1 MSHAIVPIV
10 PVAEAEAGVLVANF
24 KEVRVPSEVIAGWAA
39 VVTVAA
45 VVAVVAVVALP
56 VKSDFIRF
64 ATVIFFVM
72 SVPVTSTM
80 GKMSS
85 VAGLTAN
92 SVSSVI
98 LVLAIFLSGY
108 RGPECHY
115 FKVGAVRNCCRSR
128 SGIAIAH
135 EYYLPGRRCR
145 WGGRNCVGRKRHYRS

>member
-1 MSHAIVPIV
+1 MPAVP
-10 PVAEAEAGVLVANF
+10 AADADAGVLVATF
-24 KEVRVPSEVIAGWAA
+24 KEVRVPTEVIAGWAA

-56 VKSDFIRF
+56 VKSDFIKF
-64 ATVIFFVM
+64 ATVIFFVV

-98 LVLAIFLSGY
+98 LVLAIFLGRY
-108 RGPECHY
+108 RGSEGHY
-115 FKVGAVRNCCRSR
+115 FKVRAVRNCYCRR
-128 SGIAIAH
+128 S
-135 EYYLPGRRCR
+135 
-145 WGGRNCVGRKRHYRS
+145 